1 MTRSLV
7 LIALAACLGV
17 SHAGEKSVIDVDK
30 KKKTVT
36 IPCKIAPRMLP
47 NLKQIYP
54 LEVIATLPSPKGQKA
69 HETIV
74 TFEAKPSDVHKA
86 LESLGLKP
94 GKPALGENGKAAG
107 PEVTL
112 LLQLPDGK
120 RITVEEAMLDTRSNK
135 PFPKVQWL
143 FTGSAFKNT
152 DPEKDDKVYG
162 ADLTGTLITIFPVTN
177 DTVFQSNLDTK
188 EEANWRLETN
198 KKLLPKEGEALKLV
212 IQVP

>member
-1 MTRSLV
+1 MTRTLV
-7 LIALAACLGV
+7 LIALAACLSV
-17 SHAGEKSVIDVDK
+17 ARAGEKTGIDVDK

-36 IPCKIAPRMLP
+36 IPCKMAPRMLP
-47 NLKQIYP
+47 NLKQVYP
-54 LEVIATLPSPKGQKA
+54 IEVIATLPSPKGQKA

-94 GKPALGENGKAAG
+94 GKPALGENGTTAG

-112 LLQLPDGK
+112 SLQLPDGK
-120 RITVEEAMLDTRSNK
+120 RIAIEEAMLDTRSNK
-135 PFPKVQWL
+135 PFPKVKWH
-143 FTGSAFKNT
+143 FTGSVFKNP

-162 ADLTGTLITIFPVTN
+162 ADLTGTLITVFPVTN
-177 DTVFQSNLDTK
+177 DTVFQSNMNMK
-188 EEANWRLETN
+188 EEPNWRLEVN
-198 KKLLPKEGEALKLV
+198 KKLLPKEGTALMLV